1 MGSLLSAS
9 TSLGDYLSGLLQA
22 LAALGVVAAFA
33 FLVLRFGAL
42 RSALGPRGQRLSIE
56 DRLRLDARSQLLIVR
71 VEQRRLLIATHTE
84 GPARLLAE
92 LGEPG
97 EPVAEPGGAWPAVT
111 QPGAQAPTFARPA
124 SAEPRAPE
132 PAHAERGTAVEP

>member
-1 MGSLLSAS
+1 MGSLLSAGA
-9 TSLGDYLSGLLQA
+9 SLGDYLSGLLQA

-42 RSALGPRGQRLSIE
+42 RGALGPRGQRLSIE

-84 GPARLLAE
+84 GAARLLAE
-92 LGEPG
+92 LGEP
-97 EPVAEPGGAWPAVT
+97 VAEPGNAWSAVT
-111 QPGAQAPTFARPA
+111 PPGAQAATFARPA

-132 PAHAERGTAVEP
+132 PAHAEPGTAVEP

>member
-9 TSLGDYLSGLLQA
+9 ASLGDYLSGLLQA

-42 RSALGPRGQRLSIE
+42 RAALGPRGQRLSVE

-84 GPARLLAE
+84 GAARLLAE
-92 LGEPG
+92 LDEAAAEQAGAPLAATRPG
-97 EPVAEPGGAWPAVT
+97 TPPPSF
-111 QPGAQAPTFARPA
+111 AQRTSSPPL
-124 SAEPRAPE
+124 APE
-132 PAHAERGTAVEP
+132 PAIAQAEAGTAGEP

>member
-9 TSLGDYLSGLLQA
+9 ASLGDYLSGQLQA

-42 RSALGPRGQRLSIE
+42 RAALGPRGQRLSVE

-71 VEQRRLLIATHTE
+71 VERRRLLIATHTE
-84 GPARLLAE
+84 GAARLLAE
-92 LGEPG
+92 LEEPA
-97 EPVAEPGGAWPAVT
+97 AELAGAWPAVP
-111 QPGAQAPTFARPA
+111 QPGAPAPAFAQPA
-124 SAEPRAPE
+124 LAEPRAPE
-132 PAHAERGTAVEP
+132 PASAQAEAGTAVEP